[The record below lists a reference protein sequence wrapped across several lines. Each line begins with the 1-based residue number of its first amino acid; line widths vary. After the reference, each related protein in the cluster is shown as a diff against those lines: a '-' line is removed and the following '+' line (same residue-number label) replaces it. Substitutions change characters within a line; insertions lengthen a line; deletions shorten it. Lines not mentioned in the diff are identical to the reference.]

1 MVRVA
6 ADAGVRNHGIMVY
19 WNNERNE
26 DHEDNEMVTA
36 VWCSGVLAG
45 WVSLHCRGTKKR
57 IGNLYTLAAAI
68 LFLSCNNS
76 SPDELNLGIMYDYG
90 MNELNLSGV
99 LYSLLV
105 MLARQ
110 LSVSFSLFNFLTAA
124 AALILIV
131 HTLSRYTH
139 SWGFALGLYLMSGA
153 ILDVSLYRQFLASAF
168 VVCGFQYLIT
178 EQKQPG
184 KYVLCIVLAASIHLA
199 MAVYLIFGI
208 LGLEGRIRSRFYFCI
223 IRGAFIGSA
232 ALSVLTLLNHRVI
245 PGIMLL
251 ERLIGGRDSNKLEG
265 YIQSAGGRYGWL
277 LSAMLWILS
286 VYAVYLFLKGRDTAS
301 SGAVVTYMREIKNIF
316 ALSICFL
323 PFCIMMAVVFSRLYR
338 PMVWLV
344 ILMASVLAQ
353 EVPEKVLDVRVA
365 AGTGLYLG
373 YYFLCFNG
381 IFADWKL
388 FTEMI
393 FQGTL
398 FWIQGA

>member
-184 KYVLCIVLAASIHLA
+184 RSWKA
-199 MAVYLIFGI
+199 
-208 LGLEGRIRSRFYFCI
+208 GRI
-223 IRGAFIGSA
+223 
-232 ALSVLTLLNHRVI
+232 
-245 PGIMLL
+245 
-251 ERLIGGRDSNKLEG
+251 
-265 YIQSAGGRYGWL
+265 
-277 LSAMLWILS
+277 
-286 VYAVYLFLKGRDTAS
+286 
-301 SGAVVTYMREIKNIF
+301 
-316 ALSICFL
+316 
-323 PFCIMMAVVFSRLYR
+323 
-338 PMVWLV
+338 
-344 ILMASVLAQ
+344 
-353 EVPEKVLDVRVA
+353 
-365 AGTGLYLG
+365 
-373 YYFLCFNG
+373 
-381 IFADWKL
+381 
-388 FTEMI
+388 
-393 FQGTL
+393 
-398 FWIQGA
+398 